1 MHQTLDSALTSS
13 EIEEVGSLLDD
24 LMRLRDTITKD
35 AAGHENHLDGIGP
48 DYDRSA
54 RNLLHYLS
62 LRQHDIR
69 PLQQRLAL
77 VGLSSL
83 GRSESCVLA
92 TLNAVIRVLAA
103 ILGQQTRIAE
113 KEDDTTLAIED
124 GSRLLS
130 DHADQLLSTA
140 QSERTVRI
148 MVTMPTE
155 AAHDPTIIQQLM
167 AKGMDCMRINC
178 AHDSPEIW
186 QAMIGNLRSAE
197 QSLGRNCRIFMDL
210 GGPKIRTGEIVPG
223 AKVVHVRPK
232 RDDYGITVI
241 PARVWLT
248 SSENPSV
255 VPEDCSAEFRVS
267 ENFLKSLNRCDEI
280 TLTDARKKFRKW
292 TVVDITESGCRVESI
307 KACYVRPGIKLHLKN
322 GRQPQRLQ
330 RLQTEIQ
337 DFPPQ
342 AGVLRL
348 KRDDMVLVTSEP
360 VQGHNEE
367 RDTAGNLIK
376 PATISCTMPAV
387 VSQVQPGEAIWFDDG
402 KIGGVIE
409 KNEPNQ
415 FWVRIH
421 HARPEGSK
429 LRSAKGI
436 NLPDSQLNINA
447 LTADD
452 LRNLAFIAEHAD
464 VVEMSFANSIAD
476 VQLLQEQLKKLG
488 AETLPIV
495 LKVETRKGFEN
506 LPRMLLAAMR
516 WPCCGVMIAR
526 GDLAVE
532 CGYERLAEVQEE
544 ILSVCEAAHVPV
556 IWATQVLENLARKG
570 VPSRAEIS
578 DAVMAHRAECVM
590 LNKGPHITEAVEALD
605 NILKRMQNHQKKRR
619 PMLRELRLAH
629 LAT

>member
-1 MHQTLDSALTSS
+1 MSEISNSGLTSLQ
-13 EIEEVGSLLDD
+13 IEEIGDLLEI
-24 LMRLRDTITKD
+24 LGKLRDTINKD
-35 AAGHENHLDGIGP
+35 AADHKNQLDDIDPAYVG
-48 DYDRSA
+48 SA

-69 PLQQRLAL
+69 PLQQRLSFL
-77 VGLSSL
+77 GLSSL
-83 GRSESCVLA
+83 GRAESCVLP

-103 ILGQQTRIAE
+103 ILGQQTLVSAE
-113 KEDDTTLAIED
+113 ERKATSSIED
-124 GSRLLS
+124 GYTFLNR
-130 DHADQLLSTA
+130 HADQLLGMA
-140 QSERTVRI
+140 QSERNVRI

-155 AAHDPTIIQQLM
+155 AAHDPNIIHQLM

-178 AHDSPEIW
+178 AHDSPDIW
-186 QAMIGNLRSAE
+186 QAMIRNLRSAE
-197 QSLGRNCRIFMDL
+197 QSHGRNCRIFMDL

-232 RDDYGITVI
+232 RDDYGITVN

-248 SSENPSV
+248 SSENPSAA
-255 VPEDCSAEFRVS
+255 PEDCSAEFRVS
-267 ENFLKSLNRCDEI
+267 ENFLKYLNLCDEI
-280 TLTDARKKFRKW
+280 TLTDARKNSRKW
-292 TVVDITESGCRVESI
+292 TVVDITESGCCVESI
-307 KACYVRPGIKLHLKN
+307 KACYIRPGIKLHLKN
-322 GRQPQRLQ
+322 GVQTQ

-342 AGVLRL
+342 AGELRL
-348 KRDDMVLVTSEP
+348 KRNDMVLVTSDQ

-367 RDTAGNLIK
+367 RDTAGSLLK

-387 VSQVQPGEAIWFDDG
+387 VSQVREGETIWFDDG

-409 KNEPNQ
+409 MVESGQ
-415 FWVRIH
+415 FWVRIQ
-421 HARPEGSK
+421 HARLEGSK

-436 NLPDSQLNINA
+436 NLPDSQLNISA
-447 LTADD
+447 LTEED
-452 LRNLAFIAEHAD
+452 LRNLAFIAEHAN
-464 VVEMSFANSIAD
+464 VVEMSFANSAAD
-476 VQLLQEQLKKLG
+476 VQLLQEQLKNLG

-605 NILKRMQNHQKKRR
+605 NILKRMQSHQKKRR

>member
-1 MHQTLDSALTSS
+1 MEETSTLTPF
-13 EIEEVGSLLDD
+13 EIEEVGSLLDA
-24 LMRLRDTITKD
+24 LKHLRDTVTKD
-35 AAGHENHLDGIGP
+35 AAGHRNQLEHLDP
-48 DYDRSA
+48 AYVASA
-54 RNLLHYLS
+54 KNLLHYLS

-69 PLQQRLAL
+69 PLQQRLSL
-77 VGLSSL
+77 LGLSSL
-83 GRSESCVLA
+83 GRAESCVLP
-92 TLNAVIRVLAA
+92 TLNAVIRVLGA
-103 ILGQQTRIAE
+103 ILGQQTCIANE
-113 KEDDTTLAIED
+113 ESEMPSSIQD
-124 GSRLLS
+124 GFRLLS
-130 DHADQLLSTA
+130 DHADQLMGTY
-140 QSERTVRI
+140 QSGRTVRI

-155 AAHDPTIIQQLM
+155 AGHDPSIIHQLM
-167 AKGMDCMRINC
+167 EKGMDCMRINC

-210 GGPKIRTGEIVPG
+210 GGPKIRTGDIEPG

-255 VPEDCSAEFRVS
+255 APEDCAAQFQVS
-267 ENFLKSLNRCDEI
+267 ESFLKCLNPCDEI
-280 TLTDARKKFRKW
+280 TLTDARKKSRKW
-292 TVVDITESGCRVESI
+292 TVVAITESGCCAESI

-322 GRQPQRLQ
+322 GGQTQ

-348 KRDDMVLVTSEP
+348 KRNDMVLVTSDP
-360 VQGHNEE
+360 VQGHNGE
-367 RDTAGNLIK
+367 RDTEGNLLK

-409 KNEPNQ
+409 KTESDQ

-447 LTADD
+447 LTDED

-464 VVEMSFANSIAD
+464 VVEMSFANSIED

-590 LNKGPHITEAVEALD
+590 LNKGPHITDAVEALD
-605 NILKRMQNHQKKRR
+605 NILKRMQSHQKKRR

>member
-1 MHQTLDSALTSS
+1 MEETSVSTLAPY
-13 EIEEVGSLLDD
+13 EIEEVGGLLDA
-24 LMRLRDTITKD
+24 LKHLRDTVTKD
-35 AAGHENHLDGIGP
+35 AAGHRNQLDNLDP
-48 DYDRSA
+48 AYVASA

-69 PLQQRLAL
+69 PLQQRLAVL
-77 VGLSSL
+77 GLSSL

-92 TLNAVIRVLAA
+92 TLNAVIRVLTA
-103 ILGQQTRIAE
+103 IVGQQTRIAE
-113 KEDDTTLAIED
+113 KENDTTFTIED

-155 AAHDPTIIQQLM
+155 AAHDPTIIHQLM

-178 AHDSPEIW
+178 AHDRPEIW
-186 QAMIGNLRSAE
+186 QAMIRNLRSAE
-197 QSLGRNCRIFMDL
+197 QSHGRNCRIFMDL
-210 GGPKIRTGEIVPG
+210 GGPKIRTGDIEPG

-248 SSENPSV
+248 SSENPSAA
-255 VPEDCSAEFRVS
+255 PEDCSAEFQVS
-267 ENFLKSLNRCDEI
+267 ENFLKYLNRCDEI
-280 TLTDARKKFRKW
+280 TLTDARKKSRKW
-292 TVVDITESGCRVESI
+292 TVVDITESGCCVESI
-307 KACYVRPGIKLHLKN
+307 KACYVRPGVKLHLKN
-322 GRQPQRLQ
+322 GRQTQ
-330 RLQTEIQ
+330 RLQTEIR

-342 AGVLRL
+342 DGVLRL
-348 KRDDMVLVTSEP
+348 KRDDMVLVTSDP

-367 RDTAGNLIK
+367 RDTAGNLLK
-376 PATISCTMPAV
+376 PAIISCTMPAIA
-387 VSQVQPGEAIWFDDG
+387 SQVRPGEAIWFDDG

-409 KNEPNQ
+409 KTESDQ

-429 LRSAKGI
+429 LRSQKGI
-436 NLPDSQLNINA
+436 NLPDSQLSINA
-447 LTADD
+447 LTEED

-464 VVEMSFANSIAD
+464 VVEMSFANSIED
-476 VQLLQEQLKKLG
+476 VQLLQEQLKELG

-590 LNKGPHITEAVEALD
+590 LNKGPHITDAVEALD
-605 NILKRMQNHQKKRR
+605 NILKRMQSHQKKRR
-619 PMLRELRLAH
+619 PMLRELKLAH
-629 LAT
+629 LTT

>member
-1 MHQTLDSALTSS
+1 MHQTLESALTSS

-24 LMRLRDTITKD
+24 LKRLRDTITKD
-35 AAGHENHLDGIGP
+35 AAGHENHLDGIDPG
-48 DYDRSA
+48 YDRSA

-69 PLQQRLAL
+69 PLQQRLAVL
-77 VGLSSL
+77 GLSSL

-103 ILGQQTRIAE
+103 IVGQQTRIAK
-113 KEDDTTLAIED
+113 KENDTTFTIED

-155 AAHDPTIIQQLM
+155 AAHDPTIIHQLM

-186 QAMIGNLRSAE
+186 QAMIRNLRSAE
-197 QSLGRNCRIFMDL
+197 QSHGRNCRIFMDL
-210 GGPKIRTGEIVPG
+210 GGPKIRTGDIEPG

-232 RDDYGITVI
+232 RDDYGVTVI

-248 SSENPSV
+248 SSENPSAA
-255 VPEDCSAEFRVS
+255 PEDCSAEFQVS
-267 ENFLKSLNRCDEI
+267 ENFLKYLNRCDEI
-280 TLTDARKKFRKW
+280 TLTDARKKSRKW
-292 TVVDITESGCRVESI
+292 TVVDITESGCCVESI
-307 KACYVRPGIKLHLKN
+307 KACYVRPGVKLHLKN
-322 GRQPQRLQ
+322 GRQTQ
-330 RLQTEIQ
+330 RLQTEIR

-342 AGVLRL
+342 DGVLRL
-348 KRDDMVLVTSEP
+348 KRDDMVLVTSDP

-367 RDTAGNLIK
+367 RDTAGNLLK
-376 PATISCTMPAV
+376 PTIISCTMPAIA
-387 VSQVQPGEAIWFDDG
+387 SQVRPGEAIWFDDG

-409 KNEPNQ
+409 KTESDQ

-429 LRSAKGI
+429 LRSQKGI
-436 NLPDSQLNINA
+436 NLPDSQLSINA
-447 LTADD
+447 LTEED

-464 VVEMSFANSIAD
+464 VVEMSFANSVSD
-476 VQLLQEQLKKLG
+476 VQLLQEQLKELG

-590 LNKGPHITEAVEALD
+590 LNKGPHITDAVEALD
-605 NILKRMQNHQKKRR
+605 NILKRMQSHQKKRR
-619 PMLRELRLAH
+619 PMLRELKLAH
-629 LAT
+629 LTT

>member
-1 MHQTLDSALTSS
+1 MHQTDVSTLTSS
-13 EIEEVGSLLDD
+13 EIEEVGGLLAD
-24 LMRLRDTITKD
+24 LVRLRDTINKD
-35 AAGHENHLDGIGP
+35 AAGHENHLDGIDP

-69 PLQQRLAL
+69 LLQQRLAL
-77 VGLSSL
+77 LGLSSL
-83 GRSESCVLA
+83 GRAESCVLP

-103 ILGQQTRIAE
+103 ILGQQALVAAE
-113 KEDDTTLAIED
+113 GSGTTSKIED
-124 GSRLLS
+124 GYMLLNK
-130 DHADQLLSTA
+130 HADQLLGMA
-140 QSERTVRI
+140 QGERTVRI

-155 AAHDPTIIQQLM
+155 AAQDPSIIHQLM
-167 AKGMDCMRINC
+167 EKGMDCMRINC
-178 AHDSPEIW
+178 AHDSPKIW

-210 GGPKIRTGEIVPG
+210 GGPKIRTGDIEPG

-255 VPEDCSAEFRVS
+255 APEDCAAQFHVA
-267 ENFLKSLNRCDEI
+267 ENFLRCLNRLDEI
-280 TLTDARKKFRKW
+280 TLTDARKKSRKW
-292 TVVDITESGCRVESI
+292 TVVDITESGCCVESI

-322 GRQPQRLQ
+322 GGQTQ

-348 KRDDMVLVTSEP
+348 KRNDIVLVTSDP

-367 RDTAGNLIK
+367 RDAAGNPIK

-387 VSQVQPGEAIWFDDG
+387 VSQVQPGETIWFDDG

-409 KNEPNQ
+409 KTESDQ

-447 LTADD
+447 LTDED

-464 VVEMSFANSIAD
+464 VVEMSFANSIED

-516 WPCCGVMIAR
+516 WPGCGVMIAR

-590 LNKGPHITEAVEALD
+590 LNKGPYITEAVEALD
-605 NILKRMQNHQKKRR
+605 NILKRMQSHQKKRR
-619 PMLRELRLAH
+619 PMLRELKLAH
-629 LAT
+629 LTT

>member
-1 MHQTLDSALTSS
+1 MEETSTLTPF
-13 EIEEVGSLLDD
+13 EIEEVGSLLDA
-24 LMRLRDTITKD
+24 LKHLRDTVTKD
-35 AAGHENHLDGIGP
+35 AAGHRNQLEHLDP
-48 DYDRSA
+48 AYVASA
-54 RNLLHYLS
+54 KNLLHYLS

-77 VGLSSL
+77 LGLSSL
-83 GRSESCVLA
+83 GRAESCVLP
-92 TLNAVIRVLAA
+92 TLHAVIRVLAA
-103 ILGQQTRIAE
+103 ILGQQTRIGE
-113 KEDDTTLAIED
+113 KEDDTTFTIED

-130 DHADQLLSTA
+130 DHADQLLGTH
-140 QSERTVRI
+140 QSGRTVRI

-155 AAHDPTIIQQLM
+155 AGHDPTIIHQLM

-186 QAMIGNLRSAE
+186 QAMIRNLRTAE

-210 GGPKIRTGEIVPG
+210 GGPKIRTGGIEPG

-255 VPEDCSAEFRVS
+255 IPEDCAAQFQVS
-267 ENFLKSLNRCDEI
+267 ESFLKCLNRCDEI
-280 TLTDARKKFRKW
+280 TLTDARKKSRKW
-292 TVVDITESGCRVESI
+292 TVVDITESGCCVESI
-307 KACYVRPGIKLHLKN
+307 KACYIRPGITIRLKN
-322 GRQPQRLQ
+322 GRQTPRV
-330 RLQTEIQ
+330 QTEIQ

-342 AGVLRL
+342 EGVLRL
-348 KRDDMVLVTSEP
+348 KKDDMILVTSDL

-376 PATISCTMPAV
+376 PATVSCTMPAV
-387 VSQVQPGEAIWFDDG
+387 AAQVRPGETIWFDDG

-409 KNEPNQ
+409 KTESDQ

-447 LTADD
+447 LTDED

-464 VVEMSFANSIAD
+464 VVEMSFANSIED

-556 IWATQVLENLARKG
+556 IWATQVLENFARKG

-590 LNKGPHITEAVEALD
+590 LNKGPYIIQAVEALD
-605 NILKRMQNHQKKRR
+605 NILKRMQSHQKKRR

>member
-1 MHQTLDSALTSS
+1 MHQTDVSTLTPS
-13 EIEEVGSLLDD
+13 EIEEVGSLLED
-24 LMRLRDTITKD
+24 LKRLRDTVTKD
-35 AAGHENHLDGIGP
+35 ALGHENHLEDI
-48 DYDRSA
+48 DQDHELSA

-69 PLQQRLAL
+69 PLQQKLAL
-77 VGLSSL
+77 LGLSSL
-83 GRSESCVLA
+83 GRAESCVLP
-92 TLNAVIRVLAA
+92 TLNAVIRVLVA
-103 ILGQQTRIAE
+103 ILGQQELDR
-113 KEDDTTLAIED
+113 DDKDKTTSTIED

-130 DHADQLLSTA
+130 DHADQLLGVY
-140 QSERTVRI
+140 QCERTVRI

-155 AAHDPTIIQQLM
+155 AAHDPNFIHQLM
-167 AKGMDCMRINC
+167 AKGMNCMRINC

-186 QAMIGNLRSAE
+186 HAMISNLRTAE

-210 GGPKIRTGEIVPG
+210 GGPKIRTGDIEPG

-232 RDDYGITVI
+232 RDENGITVI

-255 VPEDCSAEFRVS
+255 APEDCAAQFQVS
-267 ENFLKSLNRCDEI
+267 GNFLKCLHRCDEI
-280 TLTDARKKFRKW
+280 TLTDARTKSRKW
-292 TVVDITESGCRVESI
+292 TVVNITESGCCVESI
-307 KACYVRPGIKLHLKN
+307 KACYVRPGVKLHIKN
-322 GRQPQRLQ
+322 GRQTQ
-330 RLQTEIQ
+330 RLQTEIR

-342 AGVLRL
+342 IGVLRL
-348 KRDDMVLVTSEP
+348 KRDDMILVTSDP

-367 RDTAGNLIK
+367 RDTAGNLLK
-376 PATISCTMPAV
+376 PATISCTMPTV
-387 VSQVQPGEAIWFDDG
+387 VSQVRQGETIWFDDG

-409 KNEPNQ
+409 KTESDR
-415 FWVRIH
+415 FWVRIR

-436 NLPDSQLNINA
+436 NLPDSQLNIKA
-447 LTADD
+447 LTDED

-476 VQLLQEQLKKLG
+476 VQLLQEQLKNLG
-488 AETLPIV
+488 AEKLPIV

-605 NILKRMQNHQKKRR
+605 NILKRMQSHQKKRR
-619 PMLRELRLAH
+619 PMLRELKLAH
-629 LAT
+629 LTT

>member
-1 MHQTLDSALTSS
+1 MASA
-13 EIEEVGSLLDD
+13 
-24 LMRLRDTITKD
+24 K
-35 AAGHENHLDGIGP
+35 
-48 DYDRSA
+48 
-54 RNLLHYLS
+54 NLLHYLS

-77 VGLSSL
+77 LGLSSL
-83 GRSESCVLA
+83 GRAESCVLP
-92 TLNAVIRVLAA
+92 TLHAVIRVLAA
-103 ILGQQTRIAE
+103 ILGQQTRIGE
-113 KEDDTTLAIED
+113 KEDDTTFTIED

-130 DHADQLLSTA
+130 DHADQLLGTH
-140 QSERTVRI
+140 QSGRTVRI

-155 AAHDPTIIQQLM
+155 AGHDPTIIHQLM

-186 QAMIGNLRSAE
+186 QAMIRNLRTAE

-210 GGPKIRTGEIVPG
+210 GGPKIRTGGIEPG

-255 VPEDCSAEFRVS
+255 IPEDCAAQFQVS
-267 ENFLKSLNRCDEI
+267 ESFLKCLNRCDEI
-280 TLTDARKKFRKW
+280 TLTDARKKSRKW
-292 TVVDITESGCRVESI
+292 TVVDITESGCCVESI
-307 KACYVRPGIKLHLKN
+307 KACYIRPGITIRLKN
-322 GRQPQRLQ
+322 GRQTPRV
-330 RLQTEIQ
+330 QTEIQ

-342 AGVLRL
+342 EGVLRL
-348 KRDDMVLVTSEP
+348 KKDDMILVTSDL

-376 PATISCTMPAV
+376 PATVSCTMPAV
-387 VSQVQPGEAIWFDDG
+387 AAQVRPGETIWFDDG

-409 KNEPNQ
+409 KTESDQ

-447 LTADD
+447 LTDED

-464 VVEMSFANSIAD
+464 VVEMSFANSIED

-556 IWATQVLENLARKG
+556 IWATQVLENFARKG

-590 LNKGPHITEAVEALD
+590 LNKGPYIIQAVEALD
-605 NILKRMQNHQKKRR
+605 NILKRMQSHQKKRR

>member
-1 MHQTLDSALTSS
+1 MSELSNSGLTSMQ
-13 EIEEVGSLLDD
+13 IEEIGDLLEALVSL
-24 LMRLRDTITKD
+24 RKTIVKD
-35 AAGHENHLDGIGP
+35 AAGHGNLLETMHPAYEN
-48 DYDRSA
+48 SA
-54 RNLLHYLS
+54 SNLLHYLA

-92 TLNAVIRVLAA
+92 TLSAVIRVLEA
-103 ILGQQTRIAE
+103 ILGQRHHVSE
-113 KEDDTTLAIED
+113 KKDGATPAIED
-124 GSRLLS
+124 GFKLLN
-130 DHADQLLSTA
+130 DHADQLLGSA
-140 QSERTVRI
+140 NSERTVRI

-155 AAHDPTIIQQLM
+155 AAHDPAIIHQLM
-167 AKGMDCMRINC
+167 ARGMDCMRINC

-186 QAMIGNLRSAE
+186 QAMIGHLRTAE
-197 QSLGRNCRIFMDL
+197 QSLGQKCRIFMDL
-210 GGPKIRTGEIVPG
+210 GGPKIRTGDIEPG
-223 AKVVHVRPK
+223 PKVIHIRPT

-241 PARVWLT
+241 PARIWLT
-248 SSENPSV
+248 SSENPSS
-255 VPEDCSAEFRVS
+255 VPDDCAAQFRVS
-267 ENFLKSLNRCDEI
+267 ESFLKCLNRCDEI
-280 TLTDARKKFRKW
+280 TLTDARKKSRKW
-292 TVVDITESGCRVESI
+292 TVVDITESGCCVESI
-307 KACYVRPGIKLHLKN
+307 KACYVRPGTAIQLKN
-322 GRQPQRLQ
+322 GKQTPRV
-330 RLQTEIQ
+330 QTEIQ
-337 DFPPQ
+337 DFLPQ
-342 AGVLRL
+342 EGILCLR
-348 KRDDMVLVTSEP
+348 KDDMVLVTSDS
-360 VQGHNEE
+360 VQGTNEE
-367 RDTAGNLIK
+367 RDSAGNIIK

-387 VSQVQPGEAIWFDDG
+387 VTQVKAGESIWFDDG

-409 KNEPNQ
+409 KVEPEH

-436 NLPDSQLNINA
+436 NLPDSQLNIAA
-447 LTADD
+447 LTGED
-452 LRNLAFIAEHAD
+452 LRNLSFIAEHAD
-464 VVEMSFANSIAD
+464 VVEMSFANSVTD
-476 VQLLQEQLKKLG
+476 VQLLQEQLKRLN

-506 LPRMLLAAMR
+506 LPRMLLTAMR

-605 NILKRMQNHQKKRR
+605 NILKRMQSHQKKRR

-629 LAT
+629 LTT

>member
-1 MHQTLDSALTSS
+1 MHQTLESALTSS

-35 AAGHENHLDGIGP
+35 AAGQENHLDGIDPG
-48 DYDRSA
+48 YDRSA

-69 PLQQRLAL
+69 PLQQRLAVL
-77 VGLSSL
+77 GLSSL

-103 ILGQQTRIAE
+103 IVGQQTRIAE
-113 KEDDTTLAIED
+113 KENYTTFTIED

-155 AAHDPTIIQQLM
+155 AAHDPTIIHQLM

-186 QAMIGNLRSAE
+186 QAMIRNLRSAE
-197 QSLGRNCRIFMDL
+197 QSHGRNCRIFMDL

-223 AKVVHVRPK
+223 AKVVHVRPQ

-248 SSENPSV
+248 SSENPSAA
-255 VPEDCSAEFRVS
+255 PEDCSAEFRVS
-267 ENFLKSLNRCDEI
+267 ENFLKYLNRCDEI
-280 TLTDARKKFRKW
+280 TLTDARKKSRKW
-292 TVVDITESGCRVESI
+292 TVVDITESGCCVESI
-307 KACYVRPGIKLHLKN
+307 KACYVRPGVKLHLKN
-322 GRQPQRLQ
+322 GRQTQ
-330 RLQTEIQ
+330 RLQTEIR

-342 AGVLRL
+342 DGVLRL
-348 KRDDMVLVTSEP
+348 KRDDMVLVTSDL

-367 RDTAGNLIK
+367 RDTAGNLLK
-376 PATISCTMPAV
+376 PATISCTMPVV
-387 VSQVQPGEAIWFDDG
+387 VSQVREGETIWFDDG

-409 KNEPNQ
+409 KTESDQ

-447 LTADD
+447 LTEED

-476 VQLLQEQLKKLG
+476 VQLLQEQLKNLG
-488 AETLPIV
+488 AEKLPIV

-556 IWATQVLENLARKG
+556 VWATQVLENLARKG

-605 NILKRMQNHQKKRR
+605 NILKRMQSHQKKRR

-629 LAT
+629 LTT